1 MITDVVAPGNSP
13 DFVTDQGNV
22 IFEEGDSLEIE
33 LGGTTVPWLKLTCS
47 QQKRRELVEPFTINI

>member
-1 MITDVVAPGNSP
+1 MAPGNSP